1 MNHHRTLHRSTTL
14 AFCGLVT
21 LVTIAVPTGSANASR
36 LPADPITF
44 VGTPAPMAR
53 YVIDAQANHVW
64 AALEDLHSA

>member
-1 MNHHRTLHRSTTL
+1 MNHHHTLRRSTTL
-14 AFCGLVT
+14 AFCALAALAT
-21 LVTIAVPTGSANASR
+21 LALPTGSASASR

-53 YVIDAQANHVW
+53 YVIEAQANHVW